1 MKKLLYIIVPVLLML
16 PMAQISA
23 QNSDFEIVKDFNS
36 KTELLSHKIQNAITT
51 TQIQGIEAELDSVE
65 HKYADHQEIIN
76 HAIYPTTFI
85 DKIESL
91 RTNLISNEHR
101 LYLIENQREQLF
113 DLSNQ
118 VMAQRAEINRMY
130 SQVDSLN
137 REIEL
142 SQASEARLSQ
152 LVQNYRNRV
161 EQRDRLLFGM
171 IDSLL
176 FTHQKLQ
183 ATMSTEQSMET
194 YMITDD
200 SNPLAMIHQII
211 EQNIEATH
219 ANNAMLLVNDNL
231 RMRSLQIQFERTW
244 DRIKVDFTNV
254 YSNDNVDWGAQ
265 IDSALKQW
273 RMIASKKM
281 WDSVDQ
287 YLAQNEID
295 LGAFDNRTSFYQ
307 AMDSFISEGY
317 EISKDEFLVSDSFQE
332 FVEFEEFWNETFKTK
347 WIPKTPEGV
356 LLSEEQIS
364 TIDAALTDWEETARP
379 IHPMLAAII
388 ALAIV
393 SLTGFILVMAKARQA
408 R

>member
-1 MKKLLYIIVPVLLML
+1 MKKLLYIIVPILLIL
-16 PMAQISA
+16 PVAQVSA
-23 QNSDFEIVKDFNS
+23 QNSDYELVKDFNS
-36 KTELLSHKIQNAITT
+36 KTELISHKIQNAITT
-51 TQIQGIEAELDSVE
+51 VQIQGIEAELDSVE
-65 HKYADHQEIIN
+65 QKYADHKEIIN
-76 HAIYPTTFI
+76 HAIYPATFNEE
-85 DKIESL
+85 IEAL
-91 RTNLISNEHR
+91 RANLITNEHR

-118 VMAQRAEINRMY
+118 VMAHRAEINRMY
-130 SQVDSLN
+130 AQVDSLN

-152 LVQNYRNRV
+152 LVQNYRNKV

-194 YMITDD
+194 YMISDD

-219 ANNAMLLVNDNL
+219 ANNAMLSVNDHL

-244 DRIKVDFTNV
+244 DRTKDDFTDV
-254 YSNDNVDWGAQ
+254 YSNDDVDWGAQ

-295 LGAFDNRTSFYQ
+295 LGAFDNRLSFYQ
-307 AMDSFISEGY
+307 AMDSFIAEGY

-356 LLSEEQIS
+356 LLSEDQIS

-393 SLTGFILVMAKARQA
+393 SLTGFILVMAKARKA